1 VEIKMSI
8 WTKPLALAF
17 VSVGFAVAGA
27 IPNGALA
34 QSTGTAVLLTS
45 GSESIALAGTGTT
58 AKLINIHP
66 IDNPQA
72 APTQPGRIVNQ
83 LADFN
88 EPAPILETV
97 VPQQAPDAVVEPP
110 KKTLQSI
117 PAATIPTTTT
127 PLPSTPSTALPT
139 VIVRPP
145 AEGFFEGDGIS
156 VDVDRVDE
164 NSPNEF
170 SMKLRVPHSVKI
182 IEVTPI
188 QNGSVSQSYKIK
200 LTQKPDGRH
209 VASAV
214 ASLIEKTSGGL
225 VANQVSAV
233 DRQPVREP
241 IATRPGF
248 QRNPLFSTQLPAPSV
263 KMAELPKAAS
273 RLQAKTVHPPS
284 AAPAI
289 MPVARSTTRESQAV
303 MPTASVFSSG
313 NAPLLNATP
322 VEINF
327 TEYAA
332 PTLAK
337 PASPAIPLTN
347 AVPPIVSSSQ
357 ATSAEQAF
365 YKSTFGQ
372 TASHEMLEGVAF
384 NSADSRWP
392 RQVPLETK
400 LVGPDAMGL
409 NDVCEFH
416 LELHN
421 PGVNT
426 EENLSIQITLPSG
439 LEFLANEN
447 APLSDSR
454 TRSWHL
460 PRLAAEETQ
469 QIQYQ
474 VKSTS
479 EGSKTQKLWIC
490 SKRNAPQARHLD
502 TVVDLQ
508 FETEDAPML
517 PFESKID

>member
-1 VEIKMSI
+1 MSI

-34 QSTGTAVLLTS
+34 QSTGTAVLLT
-45 GSESIALAGTGTT
+45 GGNESIALAGARAT

-72 APTQPGRIVNQ
+72 AATQPGRIVNQ

-117 PAATIPTTTT
+117 LATTIPTTTT
-127 PLPSTPSTALPT
+127 PLPSTRSAALPT

-145 AEGFFEGDGIS
+145 AEGFFEADGIS

-170 SMKLRVPHSVKI
+170 SVKLRVPHSVKI

-200 LTQKPDGRH
+200 LTQKPDGQH
-209 VASAV
+209 VASA
-214 ASLIEKTSGGL
+214 
-225 VANQVSAV
+225 
-233 DRQPVREP
+233 
-241 IATRPGF
+241 
-248 QRNPLFSTQLPAPSV
+248 
-263 KMAELPKAAS
+263 
-273 RLQAKTVHPPS
+273 
-284 AAPAI
+284 
-289 MPVARSTTRESQAV
+289 VARSTTRESQAV
-303 MPTASVFSSG
+303 MPAASVLSSE
-313 NAPLLNATP
+313 NAALLNATP
-322 VEINF
+322 AEINF

-332 PTLAK
+332 PTLAE

-365 YKSTFGQ
+365 YKSTSGQ

-400 LVGPDAMGL
+400 LVGPDVMGL

-421 PGVNT
+421 PGVHT
-426 EENLSIQITLPSG
+426 EENLRIQITLPSG

-479 EGSKTQKLWIC
+479 EGSKTQKLWIS
-490 SKRNAPQARHLD
+490 SKGNAPQAQHLD

>member
-1 VEIKMSI
+1 MSI
-8 WTKPLALAF
+8 WTKLLALAF

-45 GSESIALAGTGTT
+45 GSESIALAGAGTT

-72 APTQPGRIVNQ
+72 AATQPGRIVNQ

-88 EPAPILETV
+88 EPAPIRETV

-117 PAATIPTTTT
+117 LATTIPTTTT
-127 PLPSTPSTALPT
+127 PLPSTRSAALPT

-145 AEGFFEGDGIS
+145 AEGFFEADGIS

-170 SMKLRVPHSVKI
+170 SVKLRVPHSVKI

-214 ASLIEKTSGGL
+214 A
-225 VANQVSAV
+225 
-233 DRQPVREP
+233 
-241 IATRPGF
+241 
-248 QRNPLFSTQLPAPSV
+248 
-263 KMAELPKAAS
+263 
-273 RLQAKTVHPPS
+273 
-284 AAPAI
+284 
-289 MPVARSTTRESQAV
+289 RSTTRESQAV
-303 MPTASVFSSG
+303 MPAASVLSSE
-313 NAPLLNATP
+313 NAALLNATP
-322 VEINF
+322 AEINF

-332 PTLAK
+332 PTLAE

-365 YKSTFGQ
+365 YKLTSGQ
-372 TASHEMLEGVAF
+372 TASHEILEGVAF
-384 NSADSRWP
+384 NSADYRWP

-460 PRLAAEETQ
+460 PRLAADETQ

>member
-1 VEIKMSI
+1 MSI

-45 GSESIALAGTGTT
+45 GSESIALAGAGTT

-72 APTQPGRIVNQ
+72 AATQPGRIVNQ

-97 VPQQAPDAVVEPP
+97 VPQQAPVAVVEPP

-117 PAATIPTTTT
+117 PATTIPTTTT
-127 PLPSTPSTALPT
+127 PLPSTRSAALPT

-170 SMKLRVPHSVKI
+170 SVKLRVPHSVKI

-209 VASAV
+209 VASA
-214 ASLIEKTSGGL
+214 
-225 VANQVSAV
+225 
-233 DRQPVREP
+233 
-241 IATRPGF
+241 
-248 QRNPLFSTQLPAPSV
+248 
-263 KMAELPKAAS
+263 
-273 RLQAKTVHPPS
+273 
-284 AAPAI
+284 
-289 MPVARSTTRESQAV
+289 VARSTTRESQAV

>member
-1 VEIKMSI
+1 MSI
-8 WTKPLALAF
+8 WTKLLALAF

-45 GSESIALAGTGTT
+45 GSESIALAGAGTT

-72 APTQPGRIVNQ
+72 AATQPGRIVNQ

-117 PAATIPTTTT
+117 LATTIPTTTT
-127 PLPSTPSTALPT
+127 PLPSTRSAALPT

-145 AEGFFEGDGIS
+145 AEGFFEADGIS

-170 SMKLRVPHSVKI
+170 SVKLRVPHSVKI

-214 ASLIEKTSGGL
+214 A
-225 VANQVSAV
+225 
-233 DRQPVREP
+233 
-241 IATRPGF
+241 
-248 QRNPLFSTQLPAPSV
+248 
-263 KMAELPKAAS
+263 
-273 RLQAKTVHPPS
+273 
-284 AAPAI
+284 
-289 MPVARSTTRESQAV
+289 RSTTRESQAV
-303 MPTASVFSSG
+303 MPAASVLSSE
-313 NAPLLNATP
+313 NAALLNATP
-322 VEINF
+322 AEINF

-332 PTLAK
+332 PTLAE

-365 YKSTFGQ
+365 YKSTSGQ
-372 TASHEMLEGVAF
+372 TASHEMFEGVAF

-460 PRLAAEETQ
+460 PRLAADETQ

>member
-1 VEIKMSI
+1 MSI

-34 QSTGTAVLLTS
+34 QSTGTAVLLT
-45 GSESIALAGTGTT
+45 GGNESIALAGARAT

-72 APTQPGRIVNQ
+72 APTQPRRIVNQ

-88 EPAPILETV
+88 EPASILETV

-110 KKTLQSI
+110 KKTLQAI

-170 SMKLRVPHSVKI
+170 SVKLRVPHSVKI

-188 QNGSVSQSYKIK
+188 QNGSVSQSYKIR

-209 VASAV
+209 VAAAV
-214 ASLIEKTSGGL
+214 ASLIEKTPGGL

-241 IATRPGF
+241 IGTRPGF
-248 QRNPLFSTQLPAPSV
+248 QRNPFFSSQLPAPSL
-263 KMAELPKAAS
+263 KMAELPQAAS
-273 RLQAKTVHPPS
+273 RLEAKTVRPPF
-284 AAPAI
+284 AAPVI
-289 MPVARSTTRESQAV
+289 MPVARSTARESQAV
-303 MPTASVFSSG
+303 MPAASVLSSE
-313 NAPLLNATP
+313 NAALLNATP
-322 VEINF
+322 TEINF

-332 PTLAK
+332 PTLAE

-365 YKSTFGQ
+365 YKSTSGQ

-392 RQVPLETK
+392 KQVPLETK

-479 EGSKTQKLWIC
+479 EGSKTQKLWIS
-490 SKRNAPQARHLD
+490 SKGNAPQARHLD

>member
-1 VEIKMSI
+1 MSI

-45 GSESIALAGTGTT
+45 GSESIALAGAGTT

-72 APTQPGRIVNQ
+72 AATQPGRIVNQ

-97 VPQQAPDAVVEPP
+97 VPQQAPVAVVEPP

-117 PAATIPTTTT
+117 PATTIPTTTT
-127 PLPSTPSTALPT
+127 PLPSTRSAALPT

-170 SMKLRVPHSVKI
+170 SVKLRVPHSVKI

-214 ASLIEKTSGGL
+214 A
-225 VANQVSAV
+225 
-233 DRQPVREP
+233 
-241 IATRPGF
+241 
-248 QRNPLFSTQLPAPSV
+248 
-263 KMAELPKAAS
+263 
-273 RLQAKTVHPPS
+273 
-284 AAPAI
+284 
-289 MPVARSTTRESQAV
+289 RSTTRESQAV
-303 MPTASVFSSG
+303 MPAASVLSSE
-313 NAPLLNATP
+313 NAALLNATP
-322 VEINF
+322 AEINF

-332 PTLAK
+332 PTLAE